1 LITVIIIGYNSRP
14 YLKTCFDSVI
24 SQTIRINEIL
34 FIDNNSN
41 DNSAEFVEH
50 NYPQTRVI
58 HGTHNLGYSKAANL
72 GIDLSGGDYILIL
85 NPDMILESS
94 YLDYAL
100 TALRKNNKAA
110 AVTGKIYKYDFKSN
124 KKTKIIRR

>member
-1 LITVIIIGYNSRP
+1 MP

-24 SQTIRINEIL
+24 SQTTKVKEVI
-34 FIDNNSN
+34 FIDNNSA

-50 NYPQTRVI
+50 NYPQVKVI
-58 HGTHNLGYSKAANL
+58 HGNHNLGYSKTANL
-72 GIDLSGGDYILIL
+72 GIDLSGGDYVLIL

-94 YLDYAL
+94 YLSYAL
-100 TALRKNNKAA
+100 TALKKNNKAA

-124 KKTKIIRR
+124 NQKFTNS